1 MRKSTDRDGKQAP
14 GTAVSHRDVL
24 GDNES
29 EHAGNGSHGICAVWV
44 LCQFLQT
51 KPSFFLDMWLPFP
64 VSVRKKLAKKFPGN
78 LGPRQG
84 DGVEKRR
91 VKGYKVL
98 TPKPCDQCKG
108 SQEKKQIFII
118 NKPSKLH

>member
-14 GTAVSHRDVL
+14 GTTVSLRDVL

-29 EHAGNGSHGICAVWV
+29 EHAAMGYVLFGCYVSFCKQNQAFFWICGH
-44 LCQFLQT
+44 
-51 KPSFFLDMWLPFP
+51 PFQ
-64 VSVRKKLAKKFPGN
+64 SLSEKKLAKKFPGN